1 MIITIVIIIII
12 KLMSESMLQYTLH
25 KKEHYFEIK
34 GVLKTIK
41 ATTHRHIF
49 LSKALSI
56 PYKWVSG

>member
-1 MIITIVIIIII
+1 
-12 KLMSESMLQYTLH
+12 MSESMLQYTLH

>member
-1 MIITIVIIIII
+1 MIITIVIIII
-12 KLMSESMLQYTLH
+12 KLMSTSMLQYTLH
-25 KKEHYFEIK
+25 KKEHFFEIK

-56 PYKWVSG
+56 PYKWVGG

>member
-1 MIITIVIIIII
+1 MIITIVIITT
-12 KLMSESMLQYTLH
+12 KLMSKSMLQYILH

>member
-1 MIITIVIIIII
+1 MIITIAIITT
-12 KLMSESMLQYTLH
+12 KLMSKSMLQYILH

-34 GVLKTIK
+34 GVLKPIK

-56 PYKWVSG
+56 LYKWVSG